1 MSRLQVLPR
10 IAIAAA
16 AVLVISIPSAWS
28 GTGDGA
34 RRESLCLCQAE
45 YSADACPRMAANE
58 FNAGRRHREVLRF
71 VVEADGA
78 RTFTRAIQNVTP
90 DDDVFVS
97 ILNMDPKAFAFEVG
111 TSEVD
116 SPTVVSVGWGD
127 VDAAAVG
134 KLIAAMVKVGGSAKE
149 ASGMAAKGAQD
160 GAGVMAAAQAPASV
174 RNRALAFG
182 VEGGDLLK
190 NLSVAQLSVLKKF
203 RDSEDALLVDG
214 ERWKDIVAR
223 TEALDESVKALVN
236 DLDDLERAA
245 DASGATR
252 RLVLTGAQAG
262 LAQADREIKTVTD
275 RLNAVQVDLA
285 LITPSPEAV
294 ALTLR
299 LAHLSREMEGLRSA
313 SRDLGAALQK
323 ALEPASA
330 EACVALGRFDPGKRV
345 SVKIAVKDVAPPKP
359 GSVQLTRALE
369 EANKILSAA
378 LTRAATAPPAAG
390 DMEAAKEASP
400 EKKGQE
406 SRTKGDAEG
415 AEEKPAP
422 KKRDLDT
429 FTFDVLDSVHVQ
441 VGFAFPVSR
450 LKNPTYELRRPLDT
464 AAPAARSA
472 TSADA
477 SEGSDTAT
485 PAPLVPVETG
495 DTRFQIRPTL
505 MLALHLGR
513 YFPRVEADSDPTE
526 SVLKDGR
533 ARRLSPF
540 IAFGVGVQDIG
551 ADYFAGLGTN
561 LGRSVQLI
569 VGAHSGRVTRL
580 VDGLEAGKS
589 FVPSK
594 EGFQVTDATRTIRG
608 WGLFVALSI
617 EPSLITKLFGG
628 GGT

>member
-1 MSRLQVLPR
+1 M
-10 IAIAAA
+10 
-16 AVLVISIPSAWS
+16 
-28 GTGDGA
+28 
-34 RRESLCLCQAE
+34 CLCQTE
-45 YSADACPRMAANE
+45 YSARACPRTTAQE
-58 FNAGRRHREVLRF
+58 FNAGRPHREVLRF

-78 RTFTRAIQNVTP
+78 RTFTRTIHNVTP

-97 ILNMDPKAFAFEVG
+97 ILNMDPKAFAFELG
-111 TSEVD
+111 TSEVA
-116 SPTVVSVGWGD
+116 SPTVVSAGWGD
-127 VDAAAVG
+127 VDAAAVA
-134 KLIAAMVKVGGSAKE
+134 KLIAAMVKVGGSAE
-149 ASGMAAKGAQD
+149 AATARAGEAAKE
-160 GAGVMAAAQAPASV
+160 GVAATAATQEPASV
-174 RNRALAFG
+174 KSRALAFG
-182 VEGGDLLK
+182 VKEEDLLK
-190 NLSVAQLSVLKKF
+190 NLSAQLSAVQKF
-203 RDSEDALLVDG
+203 REGEEALLIDA
-214 ERWKDIVAR
+214 EKWRDIMAR
-223 TEALDESVKALVN
+223 TEALNESVESLVKTLN
-236 DLDDLERAA
+236 ELEPAA

-252 RLVLTGAQAG
+252 RRVLTAALTN
-262 LAQADREIKTVTD
+262 LAEADREITTVTE
-275 RLNAVQVDLA
+275 RLKAVQDDLA
-285 LITPSPEAV
+285 LITPSPERV

-299 LAHLSREMEGLRSA
+299 LAHLSREMESLRSA
-313 SRDLGAALQK
+313 SRDLAAALQK

-369 EANKILSAA
+369 EASQILSAA
-378 LTRAATAPPAAG
+378 LARAATAPPAAS
-390 DMEAAKEASP
+390 DMEAAKESSD
-400 EKKGQE
+400 EKTGQE
-406 SRTKGDAEG
+406 SGTEGDAEG

-450 LKNPTYELRRPLDT
+450 LKNPTYELRRPLET
-464 AAPAARSA
+464 AEPAAASA
-472 TSADA
+472 ASGDA
-477 SEGSDTAT
+477 SEGSDTAR

-513 YFPRVEADSDPTE
+513 HFPRVEADSDPTE

-533 ARRLSPF
+533 ARRFSPF

-551 ADYFAGLGTN
+551 ADYFAGLGTS

-594 EGFQVTDATRTIRG
+594 EGFQVTDATRTVRD

-617 EPSLITKLFGG
+617 EPSLIAKLFGG